1 MTVVAM
7 PLRIAG
13 QISGETSDVI
23 ETLGERQ
30 QQLLALL
37 LSNKAG
43 LTVDDLSAQL
53 QITRN
58 AVRQHLAALERDDL
72 VRRGETKPS
81 GGRPEQLYLLS
92 DRGAEMFPRRYSWFS
107 ELLIEAMA
115 ADIGREAV
123 GAKLDQM
130 GRAVGR
136 QLLASKAS
144 PPDRAARVAAM
155 ADIMKE
161 LGYAAEVA
169 SPAAD
174 NTIAANNCVFHHLAA
189 KFPEVCRFDLGLIGA
204 FTDANVDHQECMV
217 RGGRMCRFKLT
228 PVPRRTGA
236 KT

>member
-1 MTVVAM
+1 M
-7 PLRIAG
+7 
-13 QISGETSDVI
+13 I

-43 LTVDDLSAQL
+43 LTVDELSGEL
-53 QITRN
+53 EITRN

-92 DRGAEMFPRRYSWFS
+92 SRGAEMFPRRYSWFS

-115 ADIGREAV
+115 TDIGQDAV
-123 GAKLDQM
+123 GDKLDQM
-130 GRAVGR
+130 GRAVAQ
-136 QLLASKAS
+136 QLLKSKAS
-144 PPDRAARVAAM
+144 PDDRASRVAAM
-155 ADIMKE
+155 AEIMKE
-161 LGYAAEVA
+161 LGYEAAVA
-169 SPAAD
+169 PAPAED
-174 NTIAANNCVFHHLAA
+174 TIAAVNCVFHHLAA

-204 FTDANVDHQECMV
+204 FTDSTVEHQECMV

-228 PVPRRTGA
+228 PVPRRSDG
-236 KT
+236 KVER

>member
-1 MTVVAM
+1 M
-7 PLRIAG
+7 I
-13 QISGETSDVI
+13 D
-23 ETLGERQ
+23 TLGERQ
-30 QQLLALL
+30 QQLLVLL
-37 LSNKAG
+37 LNNKAG
-43 LTVDDLSAQL
+43 LTVDGLSAQL

-115 ADIGREAV
+115 ADIGREGV

-136 QLLASKAS
+136 QLLSSKA
-144 PPDRAARVAAM
+144 PPSDRGALIAALAE
-155 ADIMKE
+155 IMKE
-161 LGYAAEVA
+161 LGYAAKVA
-169 SPAAD
+169 PSPAD
-174 NTIAANNCVFHHLAA
+174 DTIEANNCVFHHLAA

-204 FTDANVDHQECMV
+204 FTDAKVDHQECMV
-217 RGGRMCRFKLT
+217 RGGRMCRFKLLSKAE
-228 PVPRRTGA
+228 PGGRKGER
-236 KT
+236 

>member
-1 MTVVAM
+1 
-7 PLRIAG
+7 
-13 QISGETSDVI
+13 VI
-23 ETLGERQ
+23 EVLGERQ

-43 LTVDDLSAQL
+43 LTVDELSAQL

-92 DRGAEMFPRRYSWFS
+92 ERGAEMFPRRYSWFS
-107 ELLIEAMA
+107 ELLIEAME
-115 ADIGREAV
+115 ADVGRDAV
-123 GAKLDQM
+123 GDKLDQM
-130 GRAVGR
+130 GRAVAR
-136 QLLASKAS
+136 QLLKSKAP
-144 PPDRAARVAAM
+144 PPDRASRVAAM
-155 ADIMKE
+155 AEIMKE

-169 SPAAD
+169 PAPAED
-174 NTIAANNCVFHHLAA
+174 TIAAVNCVFHHLAA

-204 FTDANVDHQECMV
+204 FTDTAVDHQECMV

-228 PVPRRTGA
+228 PASRPSGGKVER
-236 KT
+236 

>member
-1 MTVVAM
+1 M
-7 PLRIAG
+7 
-13 QISGETSDVI
+13 I

-43 LTVDDLSAQL
+43 LTVDDLSTQL

-123 GAKLDQM
+123 GAKLHQM
-130 GRAVGR
+130 GRAVG
-136 QLLASKAS
+136 QELLASKAS
-144 PPDRAARVAAM
+144 LSDRAARIAAM

-161 LGYAAEVA
+161 LGYAAEVT
-169 SPAAD
+169 SPPAD
-174 NTIAANNCVFHHLAA
+174 NTIAANNCVVHHLAA
-189 KFPEVCRFDLGLIGA
+189 KFPEVCHFDLGLIGA

-228 PVPRRTGA
+228 PAPRRPGG

>member
-1 MTVVAM
+1 M
-7 PLRIAG
+7 
-13 QISGETSDVI
+13 I

-30 QQLLALL
+30 QQLLAMLL
-37 LSNKAG
+37 GNKAG
-43 LTVDDLSAQL
+43 LTVEELSQQL

-107 ELLIEAMA
+107 ELLIEAMMA
-115 ADIGREAV
+115 EAGREAV
-123 GAKLDQM
+123 GDKLDDM

-136 QLLASKAS
+136 QLLSARAS
-144 PPDRAARVAAM
+144 PPDRTAVLAA
-155 ADIMKE
+155 IMKE
-161 LGYAAEVA
+161 LGYAADVA
-169 SPAAD
+169 PSAD
-174 NTIAANNCVFHHLAA
+174 DTIQASNCIFHHLAA

-204 FTDANVDHQECMV
+204 FTDAAVDHQECMV

-228 PVPRRTGA
+228 PKARPRRR
-236 KT
+236 

>member
-1 MTVVAM
+1 M
-7 PLRIAG
+7 
-13 QISGETSDVI
+13 I

-37 LSNKAG
+37 LNNKAG

-53 QITRN
+53 RITRN
-58 AVRQHLAALERDDL
+58 AVRQHLSALERDDL

-92 DRGAEMFPRRYSWFS
+92 ERGAELFPRRYSWFS

-115 ADIGREAV
+115 ADVGHDAV
-123 GAKLDQM
+123 GDKLDQM

-136 QLLASKAS
+136 QLLSSRASA
-144 PPDRAARVAAM
+144 PERAARVAAM
-155 ADIMKE
+155 AEIMKE
-161 LGYAAEVA
+161 LGYAADVA
-169 SPAAD
+169 RTPAND
-174 NTIAANNCVFHHLAA
+174 TIEAANCVFHHLAA

-204 FTDANVDHQECMV
+204 FTDARVDHQECMV

-228 PVPRRTGA
+228 PSGRKREL
-236 KT
+236 

>member
-1 MTVVAM
+1 MTVGAT
-7 PLRIAG
+7 PPRIRIA
-13 QISGETSDVI
+13 ISGEISAVI
-23 ETLGERQ
+23 EALGERQ

-37 LSNKAG
+37 LGNKAG

-115 ADIGREAV
+115 ADIGPEAV
-123 GAKLDQM
+123 GAKLDQI

-136 QLLASKAS
+136 QLLSSKPS

-155 ADIMKE
+155 AEIMKE

-169 SPAAD
+169 PAPAD
-174 NTIAANNCVFHHLAA
+174 DTIEANNCVFHHLAA

-204 FTDANVDHQECMV
+204 FTDAKVDHQECMV
-217 RGGRMCRFKLT
+217 RGGRLCRFKLT
-228 PVPRRTGA
+228 PAPRRTGG